1 MEALEKNGELTLEQ
15 IAKLIPIKH
24 KDHRDFYILASL
36 ITLGLIDDDLL
47 KNKDNDNSNKYKA
60 QLLARKYFAC
70 STADKTATYENYSW
84 SIFDGSLKDQTF
96 ALSGKGSLFLSEFR
110 TKRVDRFISILSGV
124 IIGTLVA
131 LIGTYLK
138 NRLSLNFLSNKSTFT

>member
-1 MEALEKNGELTLEQ
+1 MEALEKNGELKLEQ
-15 IAKLIPIKH
+15 IAKLITIKD

-47 KNKDNDNSNKYKA
+47 KNKDNDNSNKYKE
-60 QLLARKYFAC
+60 QLFARKYFAC

-138 NRLSLNFLSNKSTFT
+138 NRL